1 VNSQTTL
8 NNPLAPF
15 VETSIRATDGKW
27 VKVFFLIDL
36 GADGT
41 YLPSEYL
48 KKLGLQLD
56 EAKSEYNVT
65 GVGGQKAKYV
75 PFTTQL
81 RFRSNITRRTFDL
94 EIGIFTQE
102 ESLDIPVLRREN
114 SSSFLFD
121 QTFSFRKRKSLGRDV
136 INFFTF
142 LCDLKANLVWLI
154 DEADRMKL
162 LRFCDAI
169 ERNKIPLT

>member
-1 VNSQTTL
+1 MNSQTTL

-15 VETSIRATDGKW
+15 VEASIRATDGKW

-48 KKLGLQLD
+48 KKLGIQLNG
-56 EAKSEYNVT
+56 AKVEDNIT
-65 GVGGQKAKYV
+65 GVGGQKVKYI

-81 RFRSNITRRTFDL
+81 RFRSNVVRRTFDL
-94 EIGIFTQE
+94 EIGVFTQE
-102 ESLDIPVLRREN
+102 ESLDIPVL
-114 SSSFLFD
+114 
-121 QTFSFRKRKSLGRDV
+121 GRDV
-136 INFFTF
+136 MNFFTL

-154 DEADRMKL
+154 DEADRIKFL
-162 LRFCDAI
+162 QFCEEI
-169 ERNKIPLT
+169 ETP

>member
-1 VNSQTTL
+1 MIFKGRYSQTTL

-15 VETSIRATDGKW
+15 VEASIRATDGKW

-56 EAKSEYNVT
+56 EAKSEDNVT
-65 GVGGQKAKYV
+65 GVGGQKVKYV
-75 PFTTQL
+75 PFMTQL
-81 RFRSNITRRTFDL
+81 RFRSNIVRRTFDI
-94 EIGIFTQE
+94 EIGVFTQE
-102 ESLDIPVLRREN
+102 ESLDIPVL
-114 SSSFLFD
+114 
-121 QTFSFRKRKSLGRDV
+121 GRDV
-136 INFFTF
+136 MDFFTL

-154 DEADRMKL
+154 DEADRINL

-169 ERNKIPLT
+169 DRHVSKI

>member
-1 VNSQTTL
+1 MIFKGRYSQTTL

-15 VETSIRATDGKW
+15 VEASIRATDGKW

-56 EAKSEYNVT
+56 EAKSEDNVT
-65 GVGGQKAKYV
+65 GVGGQKVKYV
-75 PFTTQL
+75 PFMTQL
-81 RFRSNITRRTFDL
+81 RFRSNIVRRTFDI
-94 EIGIFTQE
+94 EIGVFTQE
-102 ESLDIPVLRREN
+102 ESLDIPVL
-114 SSSFLFD
+114 
-121 QTFSFRKRKSLGRDV
+121 GRDV
-136 INFFTF
+136 MNFFTL

-154 DEADRMKL
+154 DEADRINL

-169 ERNKIPLT
+169 DRHVSKI